1 MEIPFRIL
9 LAIRKKT
16 HQLGSQKKAPGLNAY
31 LNKQGEI

>member
-9 LAIRKKT
+9 LAIRKK